1 MFYTT
6 SCCPHSRYNFWT
18 KKCLCFDFVFI
29 FTQLFIFV
37 SSSCR
42 LLRLQTSP
50 PRGMMAWPS
59 VHWSTISTQSLS
71 TSRPSTLNRD
81 EKTLNLPLILQS
93 KLLFLAGFFERKKKV
108 FFQSGI
114 ICIKVSVSSNK
125 DNSLMQTNNQ
135 GFTIGPLFPSKP
147 S

>member
-6 SCCPHSRYNFWT
+6 NCCQHSRYNFWT

-37 SSSCR
+37 SSSRR

-59 VHWSTISTQSLS
+59 VRWSTISTQSLS

-93 KLLFLAGFFERKKKV
+93 KLLYLDVFFEKKNP
-108 FFQSGI
+108 
-114 ICIKVSVSSNK
+114 VSFSSN
-125 DNSLMQTNNQ
+125 NFFISQQIYCILTH
-135 GFTIGPLFPSKP
+135 IVA
-147 S
+147 